1 MRRIQWLCILLG
13 AALFLCAGCALPDFF
28 SLHVFTAS
36 DTALTGESAS
46 PEATTGSPDTDLS
59 VPPDNT
65 ETDALTTDTVPDPET
80 TQEPES
86 TEMTE
91 TTDLPETTDEAEITE
106 IPETEREMP
115 ELLPPIVIP
124 SPIGCHVDTLTD
136 LPFAEDRLE
145 FMYETHPLPEGT
157 VFDAAFFGEWGE
169 DTISVEADSALVL
182 YVSLGIQMEN
192 VTVSPDDKTFYLTF
206 DDGPHPKNTL
216 AILDTL
222 DAYGVKATFFLVGS
236 NVEKYPDLVREIY
249 NRGHKIGCHSF
260 THNYSYIYAS
270 AENMMAEVKLW
281 EKAVEAALGFV
292 PTERLLRFP
301 GGTTTCKE
309 PSVRERLVKEG
320 FRVFDWNA
328 VNNDCFLHTRPSG
341 MSAEEYLKDNVI
353 STAAYSLRLTKHPH
367 IMLMHDT
374 YKETADLLPWMIEY
388 LTGLGCSFGT
398 LDELSAGWVY

>member
-1 MRRIQWLCILLG
+1 MRRIQWLCMLLG
-13 AALFLCAGCALPDFF
+13 AALLLCAGCALPDFF
-28 SLHVFTAS
+28 SVYVSGGPDTELPGDTVSPEETTAVPDTEAPALPQMTDAEPMTS
-36 DTALTGESAS
+36 DTETT
-46 PEATTGSPDTDLS
+46 EA
-59 VPPDNT
+59 
-65 ETDALTTDTVPDPET
+65 PET
-80 TQEPES
+80 TIE
-86 TEMTE
+86 
-91 TTDLPETTDEAEITE
+91 PETTEEPQTTE
-106 IPETEREMP
+106 PPETE
-115 ELLPPIVIP
+115 PPAPPPPTVIS
-124 SPIGCHVDTLTD
+124 SPIGSHVDSLTH
-136 LPFAEDRLE
+136 LPFGEDRLE
-145 FMYETHPLPEGT
+145 FVYETHPSPAGT

-222 DAYGVKATFFLVGS
+222 DAYGVKATFFLVGN
-236 NVEKYPDLVREIY
+236 NVAKYPELVKEIY
-249 NRGHKIGCHSF
+249 NRGHKIGCHSY

-281 EKAVEAALGFV
+281 EDAVEAALGFV
-292 PTERLLRFP
+292 PPERLLRFP

-328 VNNDCFLHTRPSG
+328 VNNDCFLHTRPAG

-353 STAAYSLRLTKHPH
+353 STTAYSLRLTKHPH

-388 LTGLGCSFGT
+388 LTELGCSFGT
-398 LDELSAGWVY
+398 LDELGAGWVY